1 MQRPTTKLRQLLAE
15 RDFLYWPSLYYP
27 LAGRVAEQIGI
38 ESAYVGGYVTGGS
51 LAVSEPLLTMDEQV
65 RVAGSLARA
74 GSIPIVADA
83 GAGFGEPLH
92 CMRTVREF
100 ITAGVAGIHIE
111 DQLFPKRAHYH
122 KYVAHA
128 IPAADFIDKIRF
140 ACRQRDESDPD
151 FVIIA
156 RTDTCRFEGLDAAA
170 ERINAAADVGAD
182 MGLLFPRDRAEA
194 EAAPKACK
202 VPLVYVQSRGNRD
215 GRPLFTNPELEAMG
229 YKACIDAQLWLTVSF
244 HHAKRALEEVVATG
258 AYTGMSE
265 ADNVA
270 ARQAIEDAIGLEE
283 FYEIEEA
290 TVEDRKWGK
299 R

>member
-1 MQRPTTKLRQLLAE
+1 MQRQTTKLRQLLDTK
-15 RDFLYWPSLYYP
+15 DFLYWPSLYYP
-27 LAGRVAEQIGI
+27 LGLRVAEQIGI

-65 RVAGSLARA
+65 RIAGGVARA
-74 GSIPIVADA
+74 GNIPVVADA

-100 ITAGVAGIHIE
+100 ITAGVAGVHIE
-111 DQLFPKRAHYH
+111 DQLYPKRAHYH

-128 IPAADFIDKIRF
+128 IPADDFIAKIDY
-140 ACRQRDESDPD
+140 ACRQRDQSDKD

-156 RTDTCRFEGLDAAA
+156 RTDTCRFEGLDEAAA
-170 ERINAAADVGAD
+170 RINACADVGAD
-182 MGLLFPRDRAEA
+182 MGLLFPRSREEA

-215 GRPLFTNPELEAMG
+215 GRPLFSNQELQSMG

-244 HHAKRALEEVVATG
+244 HHAKLALEEVVNTG
-258 AYTGMSE
+258 SYTGMTE
-265 ADNVA
+265 DQNVA
-270 ARQAIEDAIGLEE
+270 TRQAIEDAIGLDAY
-283 FYEIEEA
+283 YEIEEA
-290 TVEDRKWGK
+290 TVEDKKWGK